1 MELEGKHALVTGAN
15 SGLGKAVARALAERG
30 ATLYLGARDRDRGEA
45 AVAELRA
52 ATGNPNLH
60 LLVADLKSQAAV
72 RRLAAEV
79 AARCEALHL
88 LVNNAGL
95 GSYGALADQ
104 DEERIRS
111 LLAVNVTALVE
122 LTRAALPG
130 LLAREAGGIINVGST
145 AGYVPGPYS
154 AVYGAT
160 KAFVRSFTEAVS
172 EELRGS
178 PVHVLLLAPGVTE
191 TEFQEVAG
199 VPDGVFPSSLAGT
212 SEEVAAAGLAAFS
225 ARRPVCV
232 PAPADRIMAYGAQVV
247 PSAITRRLRASV
259 MRRVVS

>member
-1 MELEGKHALVTGAN
+1 VAARIERALITGA
-15 SGLGKAVARALAERG
+15 SAGIGAAFARQLSERGVEVVLVARRAARLEQLA
-30 ATLYLGARDRDRGEA
+30 
-45 AVAELRA
+45 AELPGDA
-52 ATGNPNLH
+52 EV
-60 LLVADLKSQAAV
+60 LVADLAEPAGREQV
-72 RRLAAEV
+72 RARLHAE
-79 AARCEALHL
+79 ARPVDL

>member
-1 MELEGKHALVTGAN
+1 MAARIERALITGA
-15 SGLGKAVARALAERG
+15 SAGIGAAFARQLSERGVEVVLVARRAARLEQLA
-30 ATLYLGARDRDRGEA
+30 
-45 AVAELRA
+45 AELPGDA
-52 ATGNPNLH
+52 EV
-60 LLVADLKSQAAV
+60 LVADLAEPAGREQV
-72 RRLAAEV
+72 RARLHAE
-79 AARCEALHL
+79 ARPVDL